1 MIEGELFE
9 EETLISL
16 ISPIQ
21 GRKMEEEF
29 RKWLKQFNPFYILFL
44 NREEVLI
51 CF

>member
-9 EETLISL
+9 EETIVSL

-21 GRKMEEEF
+21 GRRMEKEF
-29 RKWLKQFNPFYILFL
+29 RKWLEQFNPFYFLFL
-44 NREEVLI
+44 NGEEVLI